1 MVHTACGICPA
12 HGDTIIE
19 ISNNGRN
26 GLSAKEDVLEV
37 LKDIDDV
44 PEISFPIYGN
54 KYITKY
60 LGDYAYINIVESPG
74 VAFLAAS
81 RPPGGAAVNMIM
93 AVMQTVPL
101 IVLSAC
107 MAFMSGFI
115 VWFLVSPEKSVA
127 MVKRVFVI
135 YCMRRFI
142 SGCKEPK
149 CPEQSEGYLIRKT
162 KIEIYVNVRN
172 NKAPSLQEGRPSKM
186 LVQATETYS
195 LPTELGKSN

>member
-19 ISNNGRN
+19 ISNNGKN
-26 GLSAKEDVLEV
+26 ALSAKEDVLEV

-44 PEISFPIYGN
+44 SEISFPIYGN

-81 RPPGGAAVNMIM
+81 RPPGGKATNMIM
-93 AVMQTVPL
+93 AVLQTVPL

-115 VWFLVSPEKSVA
+115 VWFLVSPEKSFA
-127 MVKRVFVI
+127 MVKRVLII

-149 CPEQSEGYLIRKT
+149 LS
-162 KIEIYVNVRN
+162 
-172 NKAPSLQEGRPSKM
+172 
-186 LVQATETYS
+186 
-195 LPTELGKSN
+195 

>member
-19 ISNNGRN
+19 ISNNGKN
-26 GLSAKEDVLEV
+26 ALSAKEDVLEV

-60 LGDYAYINIVESPG
+60 LGDYAYINIVESPE

-81 RPPGGAAVNMIM
+81 RPPGGAAMNMIR
-93 AVMQTVPL
+93 AVLQTVPL

-107 MAFMSGFI
+107 MAFMAGFI
-115 VWFLVSPEKSVA
+115 VWFLVSPQKSVA
-127 MVKRVFVI
+127 IKMVKKMPPL
-135 YCMRRFI
+135 YCMKRFI
-142 SGCKEPK
+142 SGFTVSKL
-149 CPEQSEGYLIRKT
+149 SLAIRGL
-162 KIEIYVNVRN
+162 RN
-172 NKAPSLQEGRPSKM
+172 WKGQNRNPRNIKAPSTYHKSSPLQEGRKTF
-186 LVQATETYS
+186 QNTR
-195 LPTELGKSN
+195 GSN

>member
-19 ISNNGRN
+19 ISNNGKN
-26 GLSAKEDVLEV
+26 ALSAKEDVLEV

-81 RPPGGAAVNMIM
+81 RPPGGAAMNMIR
-93 AVMQTVPL
+93 AVLQTVPL

-107 MAFMSGFI
+107 MAFMAGLI
-115 VWFLVSPEKSVA
+115 VWFLVSP
-127 MVKRVFVI
+127 
-135 YCMRRFI
+135 
-142 SGCKEPK
+142 
-149 CPEQSEGYLIRKT
+149 
-162 KIEIYVNVRN
+162 
-172 NKAPSLQEGRPSKM
+172 
-186 LVQATETYS
+186 
-195 LPTELGKSN
+195 